1 MISKILVSSLQI
13 LFILCFCLGNGKAQT
28 KIKVTTSVF
37 PLKEFTQAVCGDRGE
52 VSLLLPPGAEIHT
65 WRPRPSDIIKISSS
79 DLFVH
84 VGAELEPW
92 LDDVLKSVNN
102 PNLRILKASES
113 VMPMESVEHRAKIA
127 HEDHQDE
134 HVREHEYMILDPH
147 IWLDFDIDQR
157 IIDSIVRMFSKIEP
171 ENSELFAR
179 NGAAYK
185 QKLEEC
191 DHRFKTELGRCKSN
205 TFILGGHAAFGYLAR
220 RYNLHQV
227 SLYGV
232 NPDSRPTPKQ
242 LVRVVELAKKHQI
255 SVIYFDVYVSADLAK
270 VIADEVGAKT
280 LVLNPAANLTIEQI
294 QANVSFLDLMSQN
307 LENLKKGLSCE

>member
-1 MISKILVSSLQI
+1 MIGKILVSSFQI
-13 LFILCFCLGNGKAQT
+13 LFMLCFCLGNGKVQT
-28 KIKVTTSVF
+28 KIKVTASVF
-37 PLKEFTQAVCGDRGE
+37 PLKEFAQAVCGARGE

-102 PNLRILKASES
+102 PNLRILKANES
-113 VMPMESVEHRAKIA
+113 VMPMERMEYRAEIA

-134 HVREHEYMILDPH
+134 HVREHKHGTLDPH
-147 IWLDFDIDQR
+147 IWLDFAIDQR

-171 ENSELFAR
+171 ENSELFER
-179 NGAAYK
+179 NGTVYK

-191 DHRFKTELGRCKSN
+191 DRRFKTELGRCKSN

-255 SVIYFDVYVSADLAK
+255 SVIYFEVFVSDDLAK

>member
-1 MISKILVSSLQI
+1 MISKILVSSLKI
-13 LFILCFCLGNGKAQT
+13 LFMLWFCLGSGKAQT
-28 KIKVTTSVF
+28 KIKVTASVF

-113 VMPMESVEHRAKIA
+113 VMPMERVEHRAEIV

-134 HVREHEYMILDPH
+134 HVRKHEHGTLDPH
-147 IWLDFDIDQR
+147 IWLDFAIDQR
-157 IIDSIVRMFSKIEP
+157 IIDSIVGMFSKIEP
-171 ENSELFAR
+171 ENSELFER

-191 DHRFKTELGRCKSN
+191 DRRFKTELGRCKSN

-220 RYNLHQV
+220 RYNLHQI

-255 SVIYFDVYVSADLAK
+255 SVIYFEVYVSDDLAK

-294 QANVSFLDLMSQN
+294 QTNVSFLDIMSQN

>member
-1 MISKILVSSLQI
+1 MISKILVSSFKI
-13 LFILCFCLGNGKAQT
+13 LFMLWFCLGSGKAQT
-28 KIKVTTSVF
+28 KIKVTASVF

-113 VMPMESVEHRAKIA
+113 VMPMERVEHRAEIA
-127 HEDHQDE
+127 HENHQDE
-134 HVREHEYMILDPH
+134 HVRKHEHGTLDPH
-147 IWLDFDIDQR
+147 IWLDFSIDQR
-157 IIDSIVRMFSKIEP
+157 IIDSIVGMFSKIEP
-171 ENSELFAR
+171 ENSELFER
-179 NGAAYK
+179 NGTVYK

-191 DHRFKTELGRCKSN
+191 DRRFKTELSRCKSN

-255 SVIYFDVYVSADLAK
+255 SVIYFEVYVSDDLAK
-270 VIADEVGAKT
+270 VIANEVGAKT

-294 QANVSFLDLMSQN
+294 QANVSFLDIMSQN